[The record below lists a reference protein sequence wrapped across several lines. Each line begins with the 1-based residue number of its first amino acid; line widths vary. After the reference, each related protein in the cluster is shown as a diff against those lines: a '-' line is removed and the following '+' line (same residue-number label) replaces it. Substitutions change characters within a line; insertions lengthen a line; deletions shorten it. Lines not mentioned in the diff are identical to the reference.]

1 MSTDTKLGELELE
14 GRLSRLYQLLRR
26 GRIPRRGLLRY
37 LAVERG
43 LEVERLESLPLE
55 ELDRLIRELRDQ
67 EQRALI
73 LERVL
78 TIDMEPLFPE
88 LAIH

>member
-1 MSTDTKLGELELE
+1 MSVKAESGLEE
-14 GRLSRLYQLLRR
+14 RLSRLERLLRR
-26 GRIPRRGLLRY
+26 GRIPRRGFLQY

-43 LEVERLESLPLE
+43 LEVERLECLPLE

-67 EQRALI
+67 EQRAAL

-88 LAIH
+88 LALR

>member
-1 MSTDTKLGELELE
+1 MSTDTELGELELE
-14 GRLSRLYQLLRR
+14 DRLSRLYQLLRR
-26 GRIPRRGLLRY
+26 GRIPRRGLLQY

-88 LAIH
+88 LALR